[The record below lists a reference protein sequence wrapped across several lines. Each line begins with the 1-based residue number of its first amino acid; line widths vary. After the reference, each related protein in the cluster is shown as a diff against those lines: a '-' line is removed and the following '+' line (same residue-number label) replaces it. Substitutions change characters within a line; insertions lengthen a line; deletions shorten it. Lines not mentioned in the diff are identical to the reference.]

1 MTDRQTPGR
10 SNGEFVMTKEKR
22 SHIRRSI
29 VQRARIVSPDGSFAG
44 ECTMID
50 VSAGG
55 ARLVLSTPDPLP
67 KRFFLI
73 LSHDGA
79 LRRLRQPVWQTE
91 TKAGVQF
98 ILK

>member
-1 MTDRQTPGR
+1 
-10 SNGEFVMTKEKR
+10 MTKEKR

-29 VQRARIVSPDGSFAG
+29 VQRARIQSPDGLFAG
-44 ECTMID
+44 ECMMID

-67 KRFFLI
+67 NRFF
-73 LSHDGA
+73 SHDGA
-79 LRRLRQPVWQTE
+79 LRRLCQPVWQTE

-98 ILK
+98 IFK